1 MKNKLIVKENLSN
14 EEKFFKLEKYVD
26 LIEKWNKKI
35 NLTGFSGDQIWKD
48 GILESIFYMESI
60 LINSKSLEIKN
71 KNWVDIGSGAG
82 FPVII
87 FAVMYPEI
95 NFHIIESNLKRI
107 KFLNIVCKELNLK
120 IKIHHERVEEYND
133 AKFDIISA
141 RAVAELMKLTEYFKK
156 LSKKT
161 AKGFFIKGPKVF
173 EEIKLVE
180 NKKVKIVIF
189 PIEKITDKKM
199 YIAKMSTKD

>member
-161 AKGFFIKGPKVF
+161 TKGFFIKGPKVF
-173 EEIKLVE
+173 EEIKLIE
-180 NKKVKIVIF
+180 NKKVEIVIF